1 MDEGQEVRA
10 GSQRRLEERMRH
22 WNEPLDAEQIA
33 WLQEQFELAKQKI
46 ESVWGGQP
54 QPWKQNRRE

>member
-1 MDEGQEVRA
+1 
-10 GSQRRLEERMRH
+10 MRE
-22 WNEPLDAEQIA
+22 WQKPLGDEQIA
-33 WLQEQFELAKQKI
+33 WLIVQFDLARKKI

>member
-1 MDEGQEVRA
+1 
-10 GSQRRLEERMRH
+10 MRH